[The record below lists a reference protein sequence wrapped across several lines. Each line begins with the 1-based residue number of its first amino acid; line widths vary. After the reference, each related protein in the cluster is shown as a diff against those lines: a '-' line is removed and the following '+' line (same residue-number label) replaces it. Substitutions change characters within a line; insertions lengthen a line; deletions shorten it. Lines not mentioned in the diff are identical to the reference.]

1 MFHEILLMIIVEK
14 ETVKNWAH
22 GMNSCYEKVI
32 SNHTFDFDPTY
43 SHFIQDILA
52 LFNSSFR
59 P

>member
-1 MFHEILLMIIVEK
+1 MIIVEK

-22 GMNSCYEKVI
+22 GMNSCYEKFI